1 MDFLIKLLLNAVA
14 ITITGFILSG
24 GVVIDSF
31 FYALLLAALLTLL
44 NVTLKPILVVLTLPA
59 TLFSLGLFMFVINSL
74 IILLADYIL
83 TPGFKVTSFW
93 YALGFSI
100 ILSIINSIFDRLAVK
115 AKHRQDN
122 VQIFD
127 KDGNRIA

>member
-14 ITITGFILSG
+14 ITITGFILSS
-24 GVVIDSF
+24 GVEIDNF
-31 FYALLLAALLTLL
+31 FYALLLAALLTIL
-44 NVTLKPILVVLTLPA
+44 NVTLKPLLVLLTLPA
-59 TLFSLGLFMFVINSL
+59 TIFSLGLFMFVINSL
-74 IILLADYIL
+74 IILLADKIL
-83 TPGFKVTSFW
+83 TPGFSVKSFW

-115 AKHRQDN
+115 ARHREDT